1 MEQQKVIIIGAG
13 ISGLAAAFYI
23 KKRKPEAKVT
33 VLEASGRIG
42 GKIKTVRRDGFVIEC
57 GPEGYM
63 ARKPALTNLINDIGL
78 GDQLVHSGTGTYY
91 IYVNHQLRKMP
102 AGSVMGIPTKL
113 LPMVTTG
120 LVSPWGKLRA
130 ALDLLIPHVYRDKD
144 ISLKE
149 FFERRLGSELVTN
162 MIEPLLS
169 GIYSGNLADMS
180 LEATLP
186 QFAAIEKKH
195 RSLILGMKSIQPP
208 KQAGTPKKRSGQFLS
223 LSCGLDV
230 LTEKLASYADEIRLN
245 TPVAHVAPRSVTL
258 EDGTVMNAD
267 AIILAT
273 SPKQFGPL
281 LDFSEAWSLTNDKR
295 TSTAS
300 VAFAFNKNEVEPIDG
315 TGYVVS
321 RKEGLTITACSFM
334 DRKWSY
340 AAPENGTLIRTY
352 VGTADN
358 ASIVEESD
366 EVIEKKA
373 LADLR
378 KIGNIGTPLF
388 SVITRQIDTMP
399 QYTVNHNQ
407 RVQAFEDA
415 LEKMSGVYACG
426 AMLHG
431 VGLPDC
437 VDTAMH
443 VAEKAAK
450 ALTDEERTQ
459 TNSKR

>member
-1 MEQQKVIIIGAG
+1 MGNQKVIVIGAG
-13 ISGLAAAFYI
+13 ISGLAAVYYM
-23 KKRKPEAKVT
+23 KQNLPEAHIT
-33 VLEASGRIG
+33 LLEASDRIG

-63 ARKPALTNLINDIGL
+63 ARKPTLTNLIRDIGL
-78 GDQLVHSGTGTYY
+78 GDRLVHSGTGTYY
-91 IYVNHQLRKMP
+91 IYVNHRLRQMP
-102 AGSVMGIPTKL
+102 KGSVMGIPTKM

-120 LVSPWGKLRA
+120 LVSPLGKLRA
-130 ALDLLIPHVYRDKD
+130 ALDLLIPRVYQDKD

-169 GIYSGNLADMS
+169 GIYNGDLADMS

-208 KQAGTPKKRSGQFLS
+208 KQAGTSKKSAGRFLS

-230 LTEKLASYADEIRLN
+230 LVEKLASYADEIRLK
-245 TPVAHVAPRSVTL
+245 TPVDHVEPGKVTL
-258 EDGTVMNAD
+258 SDGTVLNAD
-267 AIILAT
+267 SIILAT
-273 SPKQFGPL
+273 SPKQLGPL
-281 LDFSEAWSLTNDKR
+281 LDFPEAWSLSNDKR
-295 TSTAS
+295 TTTAT
-300 VAFAFNKNEVEPIDG
+300 VALAFKKEEVEQLDG

-321 RKEGLTITACSFM
+321 RKEGLNITACSFM
-334 DRKWSY
+334 NHKWSY
-340 AAPENGTLIRTY
+340 TAPEDCALIRTY
-352 VGTADN
+352 VGTAED
-358 ASIVEESD
+358 AAIVEESD
-366 EVIEKKA
+366 EAIEEKA

-378 KIGNIGTPLF
+378 KVSKLGTPLF
-388 SVITRQIDTMP
+388 SVITRQIDNMP

-415 LEKMSGVYACG
+415 LGKINGVYACG
-426 AMLHG
+426 ALLHG

-437 VDTAMH
+437 VDNAMH
-443 VAEKAAK
+443 VAEEAAGQLK
-450 ALTDEERTQ
+450 ENEDAA
-459 TNSKR
+459 TNS